1 MIDEKGIA
9 YLKEKGI
16 PLPPEDSKCQICGKK
31 VKVMIPV
38 NGKWV
43 CKYLICEQK
52 ANGTYVEKEL
62 NEEEFQAQFK

>member
-1 MIDEKGIA
+1 MIDEKTIA

-31 VKVMIPV
+31 THTLIPA

-43 CKYLICEQK
+43 CTSSKCEGK
-52 ANGTYVEKEL
+52 AKGTWVEKEL